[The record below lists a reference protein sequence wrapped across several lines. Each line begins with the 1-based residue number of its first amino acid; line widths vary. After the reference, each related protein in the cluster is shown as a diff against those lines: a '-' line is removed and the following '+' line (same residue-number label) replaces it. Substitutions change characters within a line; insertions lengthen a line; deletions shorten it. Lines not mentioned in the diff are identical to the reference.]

1 MSLPNE
7 EEVKKLVKRLV
18 KPCQDLETEA
28 MDVVLYCKAL
38 SQGKMPAKYMSS
50 VTKVLETSQAE
61 IGRVIKRW
69 KEMVIDITGDTK

>member
-7 EEVKKLVKRLV
+7 EEVKKLAKRLV

-38 SQGKMPAKYMSS
+38 SQGKMPAKYIDS
-50 VTKVLETSQAE
+50 VTKVLETSHSE
-61 IGRVIKRW
+61 IGRVIKGW
-69 KEMVIDITGDTK
+69 KEMFIDITGDSK